1 MPDETGVLFSSSVGG
16 GAEGGGPGGMPLSGV
31 SKSSA
36 LGSMVDDIILGY
48 IYCTVCSCNTYE
60 MDGSNLLVME
70 YLLHHSAKKKFHGVM
85 LV

>member
-48 IYCTVCSCNTYE
+48 IYCTVCSCNMKWTAPIF
-60 MDGSNLLVME
+60 G

>member
-48 IYCTVCSCNTYE
+48 IHVLYS
-60 MDGSNLLVME
+60 MFM
-70 YLLHHSAKKKFHGVM
+70 
-85 LV
+85 